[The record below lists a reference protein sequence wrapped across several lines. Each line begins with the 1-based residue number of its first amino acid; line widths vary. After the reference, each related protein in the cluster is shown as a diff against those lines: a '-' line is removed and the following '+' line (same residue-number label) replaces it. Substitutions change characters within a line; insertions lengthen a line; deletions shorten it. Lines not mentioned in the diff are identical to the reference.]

1 MSGHVLYFLKTHHE
15 RKHNTGSIKAWKNDS
30 TQVRNTVQIYVSV
43 FSRYLNV
50 PKKTV
55 NGVHI
60 CEGCGLFCLHSTA
73 FALHVDTERELPY
86 SLARQCKQTC
96 LLLHAALHS
105 TNLNNVGRGDKNGEA
120 HASVPSQRTATHGVP
135 PVLLR
140 KNYWRI
146 PIKTG
151 SSQGSETATTLRGG
165 PLTLQRATRN
175 PLAKRQ
181 KTDCCVTGWNKN
193 TALPVSL
200 GRRGAAVVGLHWR
213 CLVFSGVRTQFL
225 SI

>member
-1 MSGHVLYFLKTHHE
+1 MGCTSVRDVGCFVCTALLSFYMWIQSASFPILSRGNVNKHVYCGGTFVACSSPQH
-15 RKHNTGSIKAWKNDS
+15 
-30 TQVRNTVQIYVSV
+30 Q
-43 FSRYLNV
+43 
-50 PKKTV
+50 PKQC
-55 NGVHI
+55 G
-60 CEGCGLFCLHSTA
+60 EG
-73 FALHVDTERELPY
+73 
-86 SLARQCKQTC
+86 
-96 LLLHAALHS
+96 
-105 TNLNNVGRGDKNGEA
+105 GDKNGEA
-120 HASVPSQRTATHGVP
+120 HASVPSQRTAAHGVP

-200 GRRGAAVVGLHWR
+200 GRRGAAVAGLHWR